1 MNYADHF
8 KRMRKGIDLV
18 QAIAEADR
26 CLLCHDAPCSTG
38 CPAETQPAEFIRKL
52 RFRNITGA
60 IRTIKENN
68 ILGGACGVL
77 CPTYRLCEEK
87 CSARFASENRPE
99 GADQPIQ
106 IGAIQR
112 FLVEHAWE
120 IGFNVFDRPA
130 PRPEKVAVVGSGPAG
145 LSCAA
150 ELAKAG
156 FTVTVFEARP
166 EPGGVLR
173 YGVVAYR
180 CDLDFLAREINDV
193 QSLGVEIQCNTPID
207 PPGGVEKLLAAGYRA
222 VFLGPGLWDAATLNP
237 DRTAIDGLFSS
248 VDYLSALRDGR
259 FDEMVK
265 RVEDKT
271 VAVIGGGSVAMDC
284 IESAVKL
291 GAKDVYLIY
300 RRSYSQMPAEPDER
314 IEAQEAGVHFLLLNQ
329 PVDYVIDDN
338 NRVSG
343 RISGIKL
350 VRTRLGAPDDSGRR
364 RPENIPDSGWVLA
377 ADLVVEAIGNQAPAD
392 LSESYPGVEVDNHRL
407 IKVDSETG
415 QTSVPGIFAGG
426 DIVRGPALVVNAVQ
440 DGKTAAKAIIKY
452 LNGRNNHD

>member
-1 MNYADHF
+1 MIYADNF
-8 KRMRKGIDLV
+8 KRMRKGMDLA
-18 QAIAEADR
+18 QAVAEADR

-38 CPAETQPAEFIRKL
+38 CPADTHPAEFIRKL
-52 RFRNITGA
+52 RFKNMTGA

-77 CPTYRLCEEK
+77 CPTQRLCEEK

-99 GADQPIQ
+99 GADRPIQ

-112 FLVEHAWE
+112 FLVEHAWK
-120 IGFNVFDRPA
+120 IGFTVFDRPE
-130 PRPEKVAVVGSGPAG
+130 PRSEKVAVVGSGPAG

-156 FTVTVFEARP
+156 FPVTVFEARP

-173 YGVVAYR
+173 YGVVSYR
-180 CDLDFLAREINDV
+180 CGLDFLANELKDV
-193 QSLGVEIQCNTPID
+193 RSLGVEMQCNMPID
-207 PPGGVEKLLAAGYRA
+207 QPGGAEKLLDDGYRA
-222 VFLGPGLWDAATLNP
+222 VFLGPGLWDAARLKP
-237 DRTAIDGLFSS
+237 DRSPIDGLFSS

-265 RVEDKT
+265 RAEGKT

-284 IESAVKL
+284 IESAAKI
-291 GAKDVYLIY
+291 GAADVYLIY

-314 IEAQEAGVHFLLLNQ
+314 VEALEAGVHFLLLNQ
-329 PVDYVIDDN
+329 PVDYVADEN
-338 NRVSG
+338 NR
-343 RISGIKL
+343 ITGIKL
-350 VRTRLGAPDDSGRR
+350 VRTRLGEPDDSGRR
-364 RPENIPDSGWVLA
+364 RPENVPDSEWVLA
-377 ADLVVEAIGNQAPAD
+377 ADMVVEAIGNQAPAE
-392 LSESYPGVEVDNHRL
+392 LSECYPGVDVDTHGL
-407 IKVDSETG
+407 IQADSKTG

-440 DGKTAAKAIIKY
+440 DGKIAAQAIIKY
-452 LNGRNNHD
+452 LNQREV